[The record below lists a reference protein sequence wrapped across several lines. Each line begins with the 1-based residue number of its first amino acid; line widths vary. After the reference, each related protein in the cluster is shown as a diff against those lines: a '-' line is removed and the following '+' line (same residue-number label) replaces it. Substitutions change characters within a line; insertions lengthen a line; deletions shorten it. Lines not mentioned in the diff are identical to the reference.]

1 MPRLPSHI
9 VRALRQNRQPE
20 PDAERLAR
28 VAASIESA
36 AAPMLDVRGERLRL
50 ASLSVTGEAW
60 WELPAAWAATLIP
73 ASLVLA
79 AASIL
84 VLWRVH
90 PPHPPQRVAEAS
102 IDQVVN
108 EIVTTPPR

>member
-9 VRALRQNRQPE
+9 VRALGENPRPK
-20 PDAERLAR
+20 PDTERLAR
-28 VAASIESA
+28 LAASIESA
-36 AAPMLDVRGERLRL
+36 AAPILSTRRESHRL
-50 ASLSVTGEAW
+50 ASLSVTGDAW

-90 PPHPPQRVAEAS
+90 PPHAPRQLAEAS
-102 IDQVVN
+102 VDQVVN

>member
-9 VRALRQNRQPE
+9 VRALRETQHPE

-28 VAASIESA
+28 LASSIDVA
-36 AAPMLDVRGERLRL
+36 AAPFLL
-50 ASLSVTGEAW
+50 ARRRVESGW
-60 WELPAAWAATLIP
+60 WELPAAWAAALIP

-90 PPHPPQRVAEAS
+90 PPQAPRHVTDAS
-102 IDQVVN
+102 VDQVVN

>member
-9 VRALRQNRQPE
+9 VRALRENQPE

-28 VAASIESA
+28 LATSIDVA
-36 AAPMLDVRGERLRL
+36 AAPHLL
-50 ASLSVTGEAW
+50 ARQRTESGW
-60 WELPAAWAATLIP
+60 WDLPAAWAATLIP

-90 PPHPPQRVAEAS
+90 PPHAPQRVAEAS
-102 IDQVVN
+102 VDQVIN